1 MPEAT
6 FQDRLPL
13 DAGTPSHSREARAE
27 AMSAAGIRPPQRYE
41 VIPADHFDPVRPRRD
56 LISALLRLIRRHR

>member
-1 MPEAT
+1 MTEAT

-13 DAGTPSHSREARAE
+13 DPGTLSEVREARAD

-41 VIPADHFDPVRPRRD
+41 VTSSDYFDAAKPRRSFRTILPK
-56 LISALLRLIRRHR
+56 LIKVLR